1 MKSLRVTSH
10 YDVSSDVFAEL
21 IEKFPLLEELELVL
35 VADAYTYTT
44 ESEQPP
50 ATNSWVELFQSA
62 CEACS
67 HLHNFTVRRAGKV
80 TRFDSDDYPR
90 ERSSPTPLSIPV
102 MHGLHSLE
110 LSDGSF
116 TEDVVMQIVDKCPS
130 LESLNINVLTYQWD
144 EEELRNK
151 CSRINDLKLQFSYY
165 YDSDD
170 FDDIS

>member
-10 YDVSSDVFAEL
+10 YDVSSDVFAEA
-21 IEKFPLLEELELVL
+21 IKKFPLLEELELVL

-44 ESEQPP
+44 KSGQPP
-50 ATNSWVELFQSA
+50 ATNPWVELFQSA

-67 HLHNFTVRRAGKV
+67 HLHNFTVRRASKV

-130 LESLNINVLTYQWD
+130 LESLNISDVLTYRWD
-144 EEELRNK
+144 EALQLRNK
-151 CSRINDLKLQFSYY
+151 CSMIKDLTLQFSRYY
-165 YDSDD
+165 YNT
-170 FDDIS
+170 DIS

>member
-10 YDVSSDVFAEL
+10 YDVSSDVFAEV

-67 HLHNFTVRRAGKV
+67 HLHNFTVRRAAKV
-80 TRFDSDDYPR
+80 TRFDSDYPR

>member
-10 YDVSSDVFAEL
+10 YDVSSDVFAEV

-62 CEACS
+62 CETCS
-67 HLHNFTVRRAGKV
+67 HLHNFTVRRASKV
-80 TRFDSDDYPR
+80 TRFNSYY
-90 ERSSPTPLSIPV
+90 RSSPTPFSIPV

-116 TEDVVMQIVDKCPS
+116 TKDMVMQIVDKCPS
-130 LESLNINVLTYQWD
+130 LESLNISDVLV
-144 EEELRNK
+144 
-151 CSRINDLKLQFSYY
+151 
-165 YDSDD
+165 
-170 FDDIS
+170 

>member
-10 YDVSSDVFAEL
+10 YDVSSDVFAEV

-44 ESEQPP
+44 KSGQPP
-50 ATNSWVELFQSA
+50 ATNPWVELFQSA

-67 HLHNFTVRRAGKV
+67 HLHNFTVRRASKV

>member
-1 MKSLRVTSH
+1 MKSLRVTSD
-10 YDVSSDVFAEL
+10 YDVSSQVFAEVVK
-21 IEKFPLLEELELVL
+21 KFPMLEELELVL
-35 VADAYTYTT
+35 KPDAYNYGTK
-44 ESEQPP
+44 SGLPP
-50 ATNSWVELFQSA
+50 TNSWVELFQSA

-67 HLHNFTVRRAGKV
+67 HLHNFTVRRASKV
-80 TRFDSDDYPR
+80 SGLLAYLR
-90 ERSSPTPLSIPV
+90 ERSSPTPFSIPV

-116 TEDVVMQIVDKCPS
+116 TKDVVLQIVDKCPS

>member
-10 YDVSSDVFAEL
+10 YDVSSEVFAQV
-21 IEKFPLLEELELVL
+21 IKKFPLLEELGLVL
-35 VADAYTYTT
+35 IAGAYTCTT
-44 ESEQPP
+44 KSGQPP
-50 ATNSWVELFQSA
+50 TNSWVELFQSA
-62 CEACS
+62 CETCS
-67 HLHNFTVRRAGKV
+67 HLHNFTVRRASKV

>member
-1 MKSLRVTSH
+1 
-10 YDVSSDVFAEL
+10 
-21 IEKFPLLEELELVL
+21 
-35 VADAYTYTT
+35 
-44 ESEQPP
+44 
-50 ATNSWVELFQSA
+50 
-62 CEACS
+62 
-67 HLHNFTVRRAGKV
+67 
-80 TRFDSDDYPR
+80 
-90 ERSSPTPLSIPV
+90 

-116 TEDVVMQIVDKCPS
+116 TKDVVLQIVDKCPS